1 MEETQRLVAQRRGC
15 KRPDQFTPSRT
26 IDMRFELYPGTLR
39 KIMSLDGSKVRRI
52 ISFETSLETPF
63 QRSIFD
69 YSNLKDGR
77 SLSSLPCTTNI
88 RPSDSEE
95 LSGTLTYVPK
105 FSADDLNIHEPA
117 SLEIEVHLPLQA
129 FDDLWNASHEGKEFL
144 VGGQIEGIPNT
155 GHFIAA
161 FSSYEWDI
169 EPEANRSKPL
179 SSLWFGVLER
189 PADKNDTKRTLQVL
203 RASPDTSLEK
213 LAEDLLPPNRYPERS
228 QMRRICKAGVEQA
241 QREAER
247 RGLVGSSAA
256 TLISDTLDLIGSVR
270 IGVRAYDAEGLNDGE
285 LWTHKDI
292 ANLHYQGRKGLKGW
306 FVSRNDLAEAAQRL
320 IQEGWLRLDELEW
333 SIVDALTFNEVFEFG
348 ENLKGDLGSLSDAW
362 AYAKSEGH
370 VLRMQWERLKVRL
383 LWLLIRLG
391 TIAGAVWLVWQ
402 YANTSQHSTWDTISL
417 LGGAALLLLW
427 LFAAGSGGRSA
438 RINARM
444 RRAELLSA
452 MRDAYALTRPTSTM
466 SPIQIRAALLRAQDK
481 GAIWDSSAFALLD
494 RAAMRQPPVWIP
506 F

>member
-26 IDMRFELYPGTLR
+26 IDMLFELYPGTLR

-144 VGGQIEGIPNT
+144 VGGQIEGIPN
-155 GHFIAA
+155 
-161 FSSYEWDI
+161 
-169 EPEANRSKPL
+169 
-179 SSLWFGVLER
+179 
-189 PADKNDTKRTLQVL
+189 
-203 RASPDTSLEK
+203 
-213 LAEDLLPPNRYPERS
+213 
-228 QMRRICKAGVEQA
+228 
-241 QREAER
+241 
-247 RGLVGSSAA
+247 
-256 TLISDTLDLIGSVR
+256 
-270 IGVRAYDAEGLNDGE
+270 
-285 LWTHKDI
+285 
-292 ANLHYQGRKGLKGW
+292 
-306 FVSRNDLAEAAQRL
+306 
-320 IQEGWLRLDELEW
+320 ELEW

-427 LFAAGSGGRSA
+427 LFAAGSGGGSA